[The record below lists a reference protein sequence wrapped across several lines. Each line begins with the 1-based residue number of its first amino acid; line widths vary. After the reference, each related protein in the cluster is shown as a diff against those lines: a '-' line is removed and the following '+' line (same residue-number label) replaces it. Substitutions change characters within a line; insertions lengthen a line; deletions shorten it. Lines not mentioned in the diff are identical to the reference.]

1 MGICQSIRATLAYDA
16 TRTSWIKNEKAA
28 LTHTRILVLE
38 TLSMFQTIKCEPSGS
53 RYRKNLLDG
62 VLVWAETLYI
72 RSATTLTTS
81 QMRGQARRSV
91 LNVLSSY
98 VGIPPSSMTAIPNAA
113 SLWAFVQVTDD
124 TLASLTACDKSLALR
139 HAP

>member
-72 RSATTLTTS
+72 PTSTTLTTS
-81 QMRGQARRSV
+81 QMLDQARLSV
-91 LNVLSSY
+91 LNVL
-98 VGIPPSSMTAIPNAA
+98 
-113 SLWAFVQVTDD
+113 
-124 TLASLTACDKSLALR
+124 
-139 HAP
+139 